1 MFAFCFFVFFSENTR
16 KRSNIL
22 FFSGVKVSEQK
33 KSIFLV
39 EKNCTR
45 KKRKNP
51 PEESEFFFFFF
62 FLRLS
67 CKTFSFFFHVC
78 FAIRI
83 FPSCFFS
90 PSVKTVTQKKQEEE
104 EEDQTNNIF
113 FHAWNRKHKFS
124 QMKKK
129 TTSVIN
135 KICLKTFVSLSERE
149 TNIYF
154 SLNMKLRIN

>member
-1 MFAFCFFVFFSENTR
+1 MQFLSEIFKYRSLKCFLSLDKTFVYLFSHLFNDENIKQTCFHTGDMFAFCFFVFFSENTR

-51 PEESEFFFFFF
+51 PEESEFFFFF
-62 FLRLS
+62 LRLS

-83 FPSCFFS
+83 FPSWFFS
-90 PSVKTVTQKKQEEE
+90 
-104 EEDQTNNIF
+104 
-113 FHAWNRKHKFS
+113 H
-124 QMKKK
+124 
-129 TTSVIN
+129 
-135 KICLKTFVSLSERE
+135 L
-149 TNIYF
+149 
-154 SLNMKLRIN
+154 

>member
-90 PSVKTVTQKKQEEE
+90 HLWKQSHKKNKKKKKKIR
-104 EEDQTNNIF
+104 QTTF
-113 FHAWNRKHKFS
+113 FFMHETENKFS